1 MGIHGDSL
9 QRVYPWVWR
18 KWISPTGYVG
28 IKAFVL
34 GVMSLRSGFIW
45 SVDPIANFDIYML
58 AESTVMVAANIF
70 GTFDGNIS
78 FVKVV
83 LCIFLLPLW
92 VVSIKQIR
100 VTSPNDLLV
109 ALFWCFFPQGTW
121 NIHGPHSTTINPE
134 FLRVGDIL
142 IIFQDGEHGHFCDYK
157 PCTWRFRTG
166 IEKVPSGYLT

>member
-58 AESTVMVAANIF
+58 GESTVMVAANIF

-92 VVSIKQIR
+92 VLSIKQIR
-100 VTSPNDLLV
+100 VTSPNDSLV
-109 ALFWCFFPQGTW
+109 VLFWCFFLRAHEIFMGHIQP
-121 NIHGPHSTTINPE
+121 PSTQSSSESEIFWSFFRMVNTDIFAITSPAPE
-134 FLRVGDIL
+134 GSGRELRRYPLVI
-142 IIFQDGEHGHFCDYK
+142 
-157 PCTWRFRTG
+157 
-166 IEKVPSGYLT
+166 